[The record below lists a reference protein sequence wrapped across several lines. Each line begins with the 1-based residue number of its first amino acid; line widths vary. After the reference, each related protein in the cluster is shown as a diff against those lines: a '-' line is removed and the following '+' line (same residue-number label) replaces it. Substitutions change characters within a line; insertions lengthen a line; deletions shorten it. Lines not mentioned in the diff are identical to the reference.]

1 MGQIPLGSPFG
12 SSRESE
18 REMIGSS
25 LSSFGGFV
33 GSEMGTKT
41 TAKRERDML
50 PLFELPPRKRFKVL
64 EQQRKEREEQEVEG
78 GTHFPTKHG
87 GDLDPHCSDIT
98 NAIRLSPKKL
108 VAKGFKVLEK
118 LKQKRRRQEESLV
131 RAMLP
136 PLPHAAA
143 KHKEAHKVAHQQAG
157 GGDKVKPEGG
167 YGGKKEERHKVRTH
181 LKHDGPALVCTLS
194 KSAGMS
200 PRDNLKTHGSESAR
214 EIQVGSSTARHGE
227 PVLQE
232 CGAVKQSS
240 SSRHH
245 HHHNKDRKEKHRP
258 KRPLYES
265 RGLGVLPGVVQ
276 MAKGLLGAVEKK
288 TVVMNVPHCGR
299 EAPASNM
306 EQQRYLPSE
315 RICKSLLRSESMD
328 MEATELEMAE
338 VLKSISENPV
348 LLTSKSPTTSILE
361 MPNKTL
367 SHACAIED
375 RKVEE
380 DSEVIPLNETQMTQ
394 NLEHFDAS
402 PRLQTLEDEAEH
414 EATLPMDIDTVA
426 ATASVVVSTDPL
438 IAETVDQLR
447 VAAEHSSKKEMEVED
462 DQKLNVLCTQE
473 TFSNFE
479 LNRPSYPLSND
490 DGLNVQII
498 ELCNES
504 KFPHTES
511 ATILQEAQQP
521 QEDSLNLEI
530 EDVKDDSGM
539 RELTEE
545 QQVSCTS
552 SLLCPDVVLP
562 MDVSDIHLLAEE
574 ATMSSPLIDS
584 GSITPAVK
592 KSTCTLSDADILSPQ
607 EKLGDDDDF
616 EEQQQQAVDSVLNV
630 ESAAVSNLAD
640 MELGE
645 EMEEVGAI
653 NLGGLA
659 PVKRGEND
667 VVSQEKPQ
675 TLLTKRERL
684 IADIDERADKLFK
697 RMFDRERGSEWDDHN
712 GHFLPDMGEDEA
724 VEVDEDPV
732 REMEMELDASLTNV
746 SGEESPKNDNG
757 EVAGQEANT
766 MESASPDVSTFL
778 GDQSLPLVV
787 MTNKSSTIADGRPD
801 MLQEGLDV
809 ICQDCSQVQVER
821 ILLKNDTSAS
831 SLRLKNDKM
840 EGSGN
845 LICKSSKEDINWDED
860 LDDEVPDFMFG
871 KRSGI
876 TQRIKAPGRH
886 FQVSNVEP
894 ESVTDEEDDGC
905 DVCQS
910 SDAEPADPIVFC
922 DGCDVAVH
930 ANCYGNPLRIGVPEG
945 DWFCAQCQSGNPE
958 SRTCCLCPMTE
969 GAMKQT
975 IDGKWAHISCAVF
988 VPEVR
993 PNLLLHTYFF
1003 FAATAL
1009 SQHR

>member
-1 MGQIPLGSPFG
+1 M
-12 SSRESE
+12 
-18 REMIGSS
+18 
-25 LSSFGGFV
+25 

-41 TAKRERDML
+41 AAKRERDVL

-78 GTHFPTKHG
+78 GTHCPTKHG

-118 LKQKRRRQEESLV
+118 EKQKRRRQEESLV

-143 KHKEAHKVAHQQAG
+143 KHKEAHKVAHQQVG

-167 YGGKKEERHKVRTH
+167 YGVKKEKERHKVRTH

-200 PRDNLKTHGSESAR
+200 PRDNLKTHSSESAR
-214 EIQVGSSTARHGE
+214 EIQVGSSTVRSGE

-245 HHHNKDRKEKHRP
+245 NKDRKEKHRL
-258 KRPLYES
+258 KRPLLES

-276 MAKGLLGAVEKK
+276 MAKGLMGAVEKK

-299 EAPASNM
+299 EALASNV
-306 EQQRYLPSE
+306 EQQRHLPSE

-348 LLTSKSPTTSILE
+348 LLTSKSPITSILE
-361 MPNKTL
+361 TPNETL

-375 RKVEE
+375 GQLEE
-380 DSEVIPLNETQMTQ
+380 DSEVRPLNETQMTQ

-402 PRLQTLEDEAEH
+402 PCLQTLEEEAEH

-447 VAAEHSSKKEMEVED
+447 VAAEHSSKKEMQVED
-462 DQKLNVLCTQE
+462 DQRLSFLCTQE
-473 TFSNFE
+473 ACSNLE
-479 LNRPSYPLSND
+479 LNKPSYPLSND
-490 DGLNVQII
+490 DGLNVQIM
-498 ELCNES
+498 ELCNGS

-511 ATILQEAQQP
+511 ATISQQVGESQEV
-521 QEDSLNLEI
+521 SLNLGT
-530 EDVKDDSGM
+530 EDVSNDSGM
-539 RELTEE
+539 GELTQQ

-552 SLLCPDVVLP
+552 SLLCPDVVVLP

-574 ATMSSPLIDS
+574 ATMSSALNDS
-584 GSITPAVK
+584 GLIAPCVEE
-592 KSTCTLSDADILSPQ
+592 STCTLLDTNAGSTQ
-607 EKLGDDDDF
+607 EKLGDDDGF
-616 EEQQQQAVDSVLNV
+616 EEQQQAVNNVLIA
-630 ESAAVSNLAD
+630 ESAAISSPAD
-640 MELGE
+640 MELEE
-645 EMEEVGAI
+645 EMEKVGAI

-659 PVKRGEND
+659 PLSRGESD

-684 IADIDERADKLFK
+684 LAEIDERADKLFK
-697 RMFDRERGSEWDDHN
+697 RMFNREGGSEWDDHD
-712 GHFLPDMGEDEA
+712 GHFLPNIGEDEA

-732 REMEMELDASLTNV
+732 REMEMELDASLTNA
-746 SGEESPKNDNG
+746 SAEESPKNGNGDG

-766 MESASPDVSTFL
+766 MESASPDVSNFL
-778 GDQSLPLVV
+778 GDQSLPLIV

-801 MLQEGLDV
+801 MLQGGPDV

-821 ILLKNDTSAS
+821 MI
-831 SLRLKNDKM
+831 LKNDKI
-840 EGSGN
+840 EGPGN
-845 LICKSSKEDINWDED
+845 LICKSSKEDSNWDED

-894 ESVTDEEDDGC
+894 ESATDEEDDAC

-993 PNLLLHTYFF
+993 PSFLWHTYFF

-1009 SQHR
+1009 S